1 MGSKL
6 SGFDP
11 YKEEKDKRSYAA
23 VKEKKSISKMFDR
36 VREELAS
43 DPRKKIFASQK
54 GGQERKRMSGKHKVS
69 LPTLDFLKD
78 KDP

>member
-1 MGSKL
+1 MGGKM

-11 YKEEKDKRSYAA
+11 YKEEKDKRSYAVA
-23 VKEKKSISKMFDR
+23 KEKKSVRKMFDR

-69 LPTLDFLKD
+69 LPTLDFLKEQE
-78 KDP
+78 